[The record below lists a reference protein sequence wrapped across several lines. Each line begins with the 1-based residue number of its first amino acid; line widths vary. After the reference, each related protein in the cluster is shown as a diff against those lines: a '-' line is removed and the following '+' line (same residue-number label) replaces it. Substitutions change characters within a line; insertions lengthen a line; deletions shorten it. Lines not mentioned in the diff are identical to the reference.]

1 MHENKTVYIYYF
13 VDIYQETTRFWDLAN
28 TKKRIIGQ
36 SAFGRNLYAVKMGAG
51 SPVGIVQYAM
61 HGREFITA
69 KLAFA
74 QYKQGVLK
82 GSVWLI
88 PLVNPDGAL
97 LSQTGLLSA
106 PLAFRKML
114 SKING
119 KENFSL
125 WKANGRGVDLNVNF
139 GAKWGQGEK
148 NVRAPASENYIG
160 PTPFSEPES
169 LALKKFTLEIRPDYT
184 VSYHTKG
191 EEIYWHFHQSAHTYL
206 RDKRLGEILSASTG
220 YPLAYAKGS
229 VGGYKDWCIQNLKI
243 PAFTIEA
250 GADFLSHP
258 IGDEG
263 LENILYHN
271 QNAIK
276 DLSQAVCFLQQEN

>member
-1 MHENKTVYIYYF
+1 M
-13 VDIYQETTRFWDLAN
+13 DIYQETTRFWECVD
-28 TKKRIIGQ
+28 TEKCIIGR
-36 SAFGRNLYAVKMGAG
+36 SVFGRNLYAVKIGEGA
-51 SPVGIVQYAM
+51 PVGIVQYAM

-74 QYKQGVLK
+74 HYKQGVLK
-82 GSVWLI
+82 GSVWLV

-97 LSQTGLLSA
+97 LSQIGLSSA
-106 PLAFRKML
+106 PRVFWEAL

-119 KENFSL
+119 NKNFSL

-139 GAKWGQGEK
+139 DAEWGKGVK
-148 NVRAPASENYIG
+148 NVRQIASENYIG
-160 PTPFSEPES
+160 TMPFSEPES
-169 LALKKFTLEIRPDYT
+169 LALKEFTLKIRPDYT

-191 EEIYWHFHQSAHTYL
+191 EEIYWHFHQSVDTYL
-206 RDKRLGEILSASTG
+206 RDKRLGAALSLSTG
-220 YPLAYAKGS
+220 YPLSFAKGS
-229 VGGYKDWCIQNLKI
+229 VGGYKDWCIQHLKI

-250 GADFLSHP
+250 GTDALSHP

-271 QNAIK
+271 KNALK
-276 DLSQAVCFLQQEN
+276 DLSKAVWLWQQEN